1 MTEKQIFPETV
12 GSVVKVK
19 NPTDANSVSDDTT
32 LNDVLE
38 DLADAIGS
46 GGGGGGD
53 SIPANTPVTDVDFG
67 SIPKGTDISG
77 MDIATLINNATHAE
91 YAPVFADATASIAAK
106 IGAIVEVGTIVPSLS
121 ESNFNIGGTA
131 AKATAGSYV
140 ANGGAATNSIT
151 CNVQGV
157 GEAKTDFGNVVYTL
171 SRAYA
176 AGSDVVKS
184 SKGNPTNKTAANATT
199 LLSKASANANIDA
212 TDKTIKAIT
221 KEATCTIAF
230 VDAFYANTAA
240 IGTMAKLPLT
250 TAVSLELDFPVAAGS
265 NRHAFSIPASYTN
278 VQIYIWNAVSNGGE
292 WQLYA
297 GTFETS
303 SETKTLADG
312 VTTKA
317 YTKYTRDT
325 NGAATKFKVT
335 FTKA

>member
-1 MTEKQIFPETV
+1 MTEKQVFPETV
-12 GSVVKVK
+12 ASAIKGQ
-19 NPTDANSVSDDTT
+19 NPLNPNSQSDDTN
-32 LNDVLE
+32 LNTILSA
-38 DLADAIGS
+38 LAANS
-46 GGGGGGD
+46 GGGGG
-53 SIPANTPVTDVDFG
+53 SIPADTPVTDIDFG

-77 MDIATLINNATHAE
+77 MTVAELLDAATHAE
-91 YAPVFADATASIAAK
+91 YAPKFTDASASIAAN
-106 IGAIVEVGTIVPSLS
+106 IGAVVETGTTVPTTD
-121 ESNFNIGGTA
+121 ESNFTIGGTA
-131 AKATAGSYV
+131 AKTKGGSYV

-151 CNVQGV
+151 CNVSGT
-157 GEAKTDFGNVVYTL
+157 GEAKTTFGNVVYTL

-176 AGSDVVKS
+176 AGSDVVKT
-184 SKGNPTNKTAANATT
+184 SKGNATNKTAANETT
-199 LLSKASANANIDA
+199 LIASASVNNNIDA
-212 TDKTIKAIT
+212 TTKVIKAIT
-221 KEATCTIAF
+221 EEATCTIAF

-250 TAVSLELDFPVAAGS
+250 TAVSLELDFPVAAGD
-265 NRHAFSIPASYTN
+265 NRHAFSIPSSYQN